1 MSGPAGTPAA
11 APSYSGV
18 RFLLDSNIMLRLSQ
32 PSHPHH
38 ASARNAVTVL
48 HGKVSLL
55 TVPQNLIE
63 FYAVAT
69 RPSTSNG
76 GLGLSPAA
84 AHGLLSTFETLY
96 PPLPDNAAI
105 FANWKRLILT
115 YGVSGKPSHDARLV
129 AAMKAHGL
137 THLLTFNLADFRR
150 FEAGEGITVVD
161 PASVS
166 QSNV

>member
-1 MSGPAGTPAA
+1 MSSPTGTPV
-11 APSYSGV
+11 APSYTGAL
-18 RFLLDSNIMLRLSQ
+18 FLLDSNILLRLSQ

-38 ASARNAVTVL
+38 ASARSAVTL
-48 HGKVSLL
+48 LRGQASLL
-55 TVPQNLIE
+55 TVPQNMIE

-84 AHGLLSTFETLY
+84 AHSLLSTFETLY

-105 FANWKRLILT
+105 FTHWKRLILS
-115 YGVSGKPSHDARLV
+115 YGVSGKPTHDARLV

-150 FEAGEGITVVD
+150 FEAGEGITAVD
-161 PASVS
+161 PVSVS
-166 QSNV
+166 QSDV